1 MKQRDQTTTEPRRR
15 ALLLTYHYDR
25 ATTME
30 SRLSWRR
37 AQHAA
42 EQFETTVVSAYGESD
57 DSAQASEGTQARSQV
72 RVIAIP
78 HNRMEHQVMRLPWGF
93 YMAYRLWHRR
103 VLKQMSRLHAKQPF
117 DLVHHVSFCGYRE
130 PSDGWRLDAPFVWG
144 PIGGTHN
151 FPKRFLGQLNFIG
164 AVRELARNALNS
176 WQLRHSRLVKQAMQ
190 AAEMVAVASESAKQ
204 ALAELADHPP
214 RVLLETG
221 VDPVAVSREPRDP
234 REPLKILWSGRLQC
248 WKALPLLLR
257 AMAQLPATCQVQL
270 RVMGEGPC
278 EAAWKKLAKKLGVA
292 NQIEWIGWPNYQGQL
307 PQYQW
312 ADCFAFT
319 SLRDT
324 SGTGLLEALAAGA
337 PIIGVD
343 HQGAAD
349 IMTEHCSVPIAVTSP
364 KQTISD
370 FRDAI
375 VQMAEDPQRL
385 SELGRNAVVRA
396 EDFSWDRQREAM
408 QAFYQEALQAAPVSA
423 KVAEGMQPE
432 EKHMEPSQAEGSEG
446 YEESLVARRAV
457 LSR

>member
-1 MKQRDQTTTEPRRR
+1 MNHRDTITETRRR

-25 ATTME
+25 AATME

-42 EQFETTVVSAYGESD
+42 EQFEATVVCAYGDEEGSPHSSNEPSSD
-57 DSAQASEGTQARSQV
+57 SRV
-72 RVIAIP
+72 RVISFA
-78 HNRMEHQVMRLPWGF
+78 HNRLEHQAMRLPWGF
-93 YMAYRLWHRR
+93 YLAYRLWHRR
-103 VLKQMSRLHAKQPF
+103 VLKWAALSHEENPF
-117 DLVHHVSFCGYRE
+117 DVVHHVSFCGYRE

-151 FPKRFLGQLNFIG
+151 FPMRFLGQLNFMG

-190 AAEMVAVASESAKQ
+190 AAEVVAVASESAKQ
-204 ALAELADHPP
+204 ALASLADSPP

-221 VDPVAVSREPRDP
+221 VDPVPVDREARDP

-257 AMAQLPATCQVQL
+257 AIAQLPETCRVQL

-278 EAAWKKLAKKLGVA
+278 EASWKKLASKLGVED
-292 NQIEWIGWPNYQGQL
+292 QIEWIGWPNYQGQL

-349 IMTEHCSVPIAVTSP
+349 IMTDRCAVPIAVTSP
-364 KQTISD
+364 KQTISS
-370 FRDAI
+370 FCDAI
-375 VQMAEDPQRL
+375 VQLADDPQRL
-385 SELGRNAVVRA
+385 SDLSRGAVIRSL
-396 EDFSWDRQREAM
+396 DFSWDRQREAM
-408 QAFYQEALQAAPVSA
+408 QALYAEALLAAPVPA
-423 KVAEGMQPE
+423 KALEGANANEKQP
-432 EKHMEPSQAEGSEG
+432 KPSQGEGSEAF
-446 YEESLVARRAV
+446 EETLASRRAV
-457 LSR
+457 LSS